1 MYTFIEV
8 LNTAVEFYLI
18 SLYISH
24 LFNASYRNKWIYFA
38 AYFVGFS
45 CLVSVNLFCPNAWL
59 QISITSLT
67 ILLIVTFLYY
77 GKWYSRIF
85 SAIIFIVL
93 IFVSETVTMAMM
105 SIFKGTLPNDLL
117 MHAPSRIIA
126 IVLTKIVIFWPIFI
140 VEKFWKKKVRELP
153 GVYWLCIITMPIC
166 SFIIV
171 LTIFWL
177 VITHNVEMNI
187 LVVFSL
193 LGITYINITT
203 FEFFE
208 IYSNK
213 MELLMLKKL
222 VENQQENYKLIESV
236 HRETRNMR
244 HDLKNHLQVI
254 SDLIHKQDMKKAT
267 EQIDLLFQKV
277 KISDYVV
284 CTGHSIIDT
293 IFNSK
298 GSLARNLG
306 IQYQIGTRT
315 NVEEGLRIS
324 SIDACSIFGNALDN
338 AIEACKRYP
347 GKAYIM
353 VSLVQTEYELICKI
367 VNPITRAEEQRL
379 NTEGFVTTKENKD
392 QHGMGLDS
400 IQETIDRLG
409 GLFDIQAKEEKC
421 TLRFSIPLAR

>member
-1 MYTFIEV
+1 
-8 LNTAVEFYLI
+8 
-18 SLYISH
+18 
-24 LFNASYRNKWIYFA
+24 
-38 AYFVGFS
+38 
-45 CLVSVNLFCPNAWL
+45 
-59 QISITSLT
+59 
-67 ILLIVTFLYY
+67 
-77 GKWYSRIF
+77 
-85 SAIIFIVL
+85 
-93 IFVSETVTMAMM
+93 
-105 SIFKGTLPNDLL
+105 
-117 MHAPSRIIA
+117 
-126 IVLTKIVIFWPIFI
+126 
-140 VEKFWKKKVRELP
+140 
-153 GVYWLCIITMPIC
+153 
-166 SFIIV
+166 
-171 LTIFWL
+171 
-177 VITHNVEMNI
+177 MNI